1 MTSAIR
7 VFLVLT
13 ILGVLAVA
21 STEAGPISLMN
32 PYRSYNL
39 SGINYGSEQ
48 WEKDHA
54 RSQMRAATPAPPPQQ
69 MNRVVHRRRRHR

>member
-1 MTSAIR
+1 MSNAIR
-7 VFLVLT
+7 SFLVLA
-13 ILGVLAVA
+13 ILAVLAVA
-21 STEAGPISLMN
+21 TTEAGPISLMN

-54 RSQMRAATPAPPPQQ
+54 RSQMRAATPAPQQ
-69 MNRVVHRRRRHR
+69 PARVIHRRHRRR

>member
-1 MTSAIR
+1 MTNAIHS
-7 VFLVLT
+7 FLVLA
-13 ILGVLAVA
+13 ILGVLSVA
-21 STEAGPISLMN
+21 TTEAGPISLMN

-54 RSQMRAATPAPPPQQ
+54 RSQMRTASPAPQQ
-69 MNRVVHRRRRHR
+69 SYRIVHRRHRRR

>member
-1 MTSAIR
+1 MTNAIR
-7 VFLVLT
+7 SLLVLA

-21 STEAGPISLMN
+21 TTEAGPISLMN

-54 RSQMRAATPAPPPQQ
+54 RSQMRTAAPAPQQ